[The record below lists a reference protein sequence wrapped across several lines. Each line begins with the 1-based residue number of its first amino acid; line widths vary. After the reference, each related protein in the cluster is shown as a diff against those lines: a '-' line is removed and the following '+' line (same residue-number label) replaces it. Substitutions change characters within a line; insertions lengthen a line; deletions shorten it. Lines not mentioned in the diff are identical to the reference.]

1 MMKKDAGGLQIRKTF
16 PPFYPAVL
24 AQLGERQTEDLKVSG
39 SIPEDGKRF
48 VFLFAYLSKVHV
60 VKNANHT

>member
-1 MMKKDAGGLQIRKTF
+1 MMKKDAGGLEISKTF

-48 VFLFAYLSKVHV
+48 VFLFA
-60 VKNANHT
+60 